1 MEIVLADIKINV
13 ELDCE
18 GMFCP
23 MPIVQLKKATKT
35 MKPRQ
40 VLRLTATDP
49 GSVRDVPAWASK
61 TGNKVLEASE
71 DSGVFTFLIEVS

>member
-1 MEIVLADIKINV
+1 MADVRIDV
-13 ELDCE
+13 ELDCK

-35 MKPRQ
+35 MKPKQ

-49 GSVRDVPAWASK
+49 GSARDVPAWANK
-61 TGNKVLEASE
+61 TGNKILESSE

>member
-1 MEIVLADIKINV
+1 N
-13 ELDCE
+13 
-18 GMFCP
+18 
-23 MPIVQLKKATKT
+23 
-35 MKPRQ
+35 PRQ